1 MNNNI
6 NHINIINCNSININN
21 GNLSLNIFN
30 NQTIYFLL
38 QYMNMLSF
46 NLNNNNP
53 FNINTYYSSINNNS
67 MNLFQFMPNLMNF
80 GFNQPYSFDNVK
92 KKEPKKET
100 SDFNKKKF
108 HNNNNNNNF
117 NFSSHKL
124 SKNNNF
130 NNYEDSDS
138 DENNEKKFMRKI
150 SKSERIEIDK
160 WVEARKKLY
169 STKNNIEIKNK
180 IGEIKIEKGLMSILE
195 IKLRKKVNILKKL
208 SSSKKSLKRRKQIRN
223 FNQNKFKSKIK
234 KRK

>member
-1 MNNNI
+1 
-6 NHINIINCNSININN
+6 
-21 GNLSLNIFN
+21 
-30 NQTIYFLL
+30 
-38 QYMNMLSF
+38 
-46 NLNNNNP
+46 
-53 FNINTYYSSINNNS
+53 
-67 MNLFQFMPNLMNF
+67 
-80 GFNQPYSFDNVK
+80 
-92 KKEPKKET
+92 
-100 SDFNKKKF
+100 
-108 HNNNNNNNF
+108 
-117 NFSSHKL
+117 
-124 SKNNNF
+124 
-130 NNYEDSDS
+130 
-138 DENNEKKFMRKI
+138 MRKI